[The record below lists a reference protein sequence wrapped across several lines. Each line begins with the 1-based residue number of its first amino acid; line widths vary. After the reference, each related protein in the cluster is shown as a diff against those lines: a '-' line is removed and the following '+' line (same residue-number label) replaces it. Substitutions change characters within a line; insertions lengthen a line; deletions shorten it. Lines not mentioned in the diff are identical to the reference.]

1 MKYFLTIIVLL
12 SAGYAM
18 GQKISKAF
26 FAISPSAYVFTSG
39 DAAAYGGHLTAGFKV
54 AKSVYVGGEV
64 GLTKSSDFKT
74 VYLPLLGVLTFF
86 SSDDVGKTSLYLT
99 IQPGYGAYDYEAINY
114 GSAPTTEKGGFFF
127 FGGGGVVFGSK
138 SSRALYA
145 AAGFS
150 SFGFT
155 VNGKGAS
162 TNGLGLRAG
171 LMFR

>member
-1 MKYFLTIIVLL
+1 VQWARKFPKLFL
-12 SAGYAM
+12 
-18 GQKISKAF
+18 QF
-26 FAISPSAYVFTSG
+26 PSAYVFSSG
-39 DAAAYGGHLTAGFKV
+39 DATAYGGHLTAGFKV

-99 IQPGYGAYDYEAINY
+99 IQPGYGHTIMKQQILECHNEGKRRLFLFWRWWCCLWQQIKQ
-114 GSAPTTEKGGFFF
+114 G
-127 FGGGGVVFGSK
+127 
-138 SSRALYA
+138 LYA